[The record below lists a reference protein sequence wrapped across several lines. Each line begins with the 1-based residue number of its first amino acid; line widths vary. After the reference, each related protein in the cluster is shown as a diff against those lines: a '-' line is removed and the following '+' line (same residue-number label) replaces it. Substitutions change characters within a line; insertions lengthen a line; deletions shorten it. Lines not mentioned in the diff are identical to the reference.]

1 MIVKN
6 IEAKALKK
14 ALEDIN
20 ISSAIIDDVTIDINV
35 TDTSQIIDLI
45 NNYKYQDVKV
55 STEEELLQQSE
66 AMIEMDFRLT
76 SLELGL

>member
-20 ISSAIIDDVTIDINV
+20 ISSAIIDDVTIDINI

>member
-20 ISSAIIDDVTIDINV
+20 ISSAIIDDSTIDINV

>member
-1 MIVKN
+1 MIIKN

-76 SLELGL
+76 SLEFGL